1 MKKFILYAFK
11 ESEIGSFVMLSELEE
26 QASFDNNKE
35 YHRLSFLISNDF
47 KQKLYFY
54 QDNQQISE
62 SLFDTLYVEDIPLH
76 LRLLKMMNPS
86 SMYLN
91 IVEFCA
97 GELYCNVELT
107 NGDKKIVLPCS
118 FTELLEINL
127 FFTCAISVSNSV
139 LNKTSEIYLNN
150 MRLNKKSNLETTTHV
165 NKLQK
170 LEKKLKDAID
180 SDDYELA
187 SKISIEIDKIINS

>member
-1 MKKFILYAFK
+1 MKNFILYAFK

-26 QASFDNNKE
+26 QTSFDNNKE

-86 SMYLN
+86 SMSLN

-97 GELYCNVELT
+97 GELYCNVEMT

-127 FFTCAISVSNSV
+127 FFTCVISVSNSV
-139 LNKTSEIYLNN
+139 LNQTSEIYLNN
-150 MRLNKKSNLETTTHV
+150 IRLNKKSNLETTSHV

-170 LEKKLKDAID
+170 LEKNLKDAID

-187 SKISIEIDKIINS
+187 SKISIEIDKIKNS